1 MLHLSRS
8 SLAVILLSLLFDLA
22 TPKSNDDWNTKAYPV
37 EEFTSGLEVNDCAY
51 LSPRNART
59 KRAHHIVV
67 SKDLCQQSGV
77 T

>member
-8 SLAVILLSLLFDLA
+8 SLAFIIISLLFDLA
-22 TPKSNDDWNTKAYPV
+22 TPKSNDDWNTKSNPV

-51 LSPRNART
+51 FSPRNTRT

-67 SKDLCQQSGV
+67 SKDI
-77 T
+77 